1 MSLRRWV
8 RALWLLPLLFAWP
21 AGAALPGLTPV
32 EVAPHTYFVQGL
44 PEIGSSANQNFISN
58 AGFVIGPAGVVVI
71 DALGSPAIA
80 SRLIE
85 QIRQRTDKPITH
97 VILTHYHADHIY
109 GLQSFK
115 DAGAQI
121 IAQEHAREYLNSD
134 AAAQRLATSRI
145 DIAPW
150 IDDKTRLVP
159 ADIWI
164 SAEADL
170 ELAGLQVQIRQ
181 MGPAHTSDDLAIF
194 FPESRALFAGDLVFR
209 GRIPYV
215 GNADSR
221 GWIAALDRLLA
232 LDAAV
237 VIPGHGA
244 YSTDPR
250 EDIRFTRDYLRY
262 LRDTMGPPA
271 RDLEDFDVAYQSVDW
286 SRYRDVPL
294 FGAAN
299 RMNAYN
305 VYLSIQSEPQ

>member
-1 MSLRRWV
+1 MILLRRV
-8 RALWLLPLLFAWP
+8 RALALLALALSWQAVAAQP
-21 AGAALPGLTPV
+21 ALTPI
-32 EVAPHTYFVQGL
+32 EVAPQTYFVQGL
-44 PEIGSSANQNFISN
+44 PETGSSANQNFISN
-58 AGFVIGPAGVVVI
+58 AGFVIGPTGVIVI

-109 GLQSFK
+109 GLQSFV
-115 DAGAQI
+115 DAGAKI
-121 IAQEHAREYLNSD
+121 IAQESAREYLNSD
-134 AAAQRLATSRI
+134 AAAQRLAASRI
-145 DIAPW
+145 AIAPW
-150 IDDKTRLVP
+150 IDGHTRLVP

-164 SAEADL
+164 SRDQDL

-181 MGPAHTSDDLAIF
+181 MGPAHTSHDLAIYM
-194 FPESRALFAGDLVFR
+194 PEHRVLFAGDLIFR
-209 GRIPYV
+209 GRVPFV

-244 YSTDPR
+244 YSTQPR
-250 EDIRFTRDYLRY
+250 EDIVFTRDYLQY
-262 LRDTMGPPA
+262 LRKTMGPPA
-271 RDLEDFDVAYQSVDW
+271 RDLEDFDSAYQATDW
-286 SRYRDVPL
+286 SRYKDVPL
-294 FGAAN
+294 FSAAN

-305 VYLSIQSEPQ
+305 VYLSIQSDPQ

>member
-8 RALWLLPLLFAWP
+8 RALMWLPLVVAWSH
-21 AGAALPGLTPV
+21 AAALPALAPV

-44 PEIGSSANQNFISN
+44 PEMGSPANQNFISN
-58 AGFVIGPAGVVVI
+58 AGFVIGPKGVVVI

-85 QIRQRTDKPITH
+85 QIRRRTDKPITH

-115 DAGAQI
+115 EAGAQI

-134 AAAQRLATSRI
+134 AAAQRLATSRVE
-145 DIAPW
+145 IAPW

-164 SAEADL
+164 SADADL
-170 ELAGLQVQIRQ
+170 ELGGLQVQIRQ

-194 FPESRALFAGDLVFR
+194 FPELRVLFAGDLVFR

-221 GWIAALDRLLA
+221 GWIAALDQLLA

-244 YSTDPR
+244 YSTQPR
-250 EDIRFTRDYLRY
+250 EDILFTRDYLRY
-262 LRDTMGPPA
+262 LRDSMGPPA
-271 RDLEDFDVAYQSVDW
+271 RDLEDFDAAYQSVDW
-286 SRYRDVPL
+286 SKYRNVPL
-294 FGAAN
+294 FNAAN